1 MKQLR
6 WVMVV
11 LVLVMSGCSSAPAE
25 VEPAVIEV
33 LEGSKPAVLEPV
45 ATVTSQATLPV
56 VLTAAEPEVWQPA
69 PGTSWQW
76 QLSGYPVDT
85 SFDVQM
91 YDIDLEGTPQETIDA
106 LHTAGRIVICYFS
119 AGSWENYRPD
129 AGQFPPEVLG
139 NVLDGWPDEKWL
151 DIRQIGLLAPVM
163 EARLDLAQTKNCD
176 GVEPD
181 NVDGYTNDTGFPL
194 TAADQLAYN
203 IWLAEQAHERGLSIG
218 LKNDLEQVD
227 ELVGYFD
234 WALNEQCFQYEEC
247 ALLLPFIEQN
257 KAVFGVEYVLES
269 SQFCP
274 QANAMN
280 FDWLDKN
287 LDLDAWRQACR

>member
-1 MKQLR
+1 MKRLI
-6 WVMVV
+6 WVM
-11 LVLVMSGCSSAPAE
+11 LVLGVVMSGCSSPAAE
-25 VEPAVIEV
+25 QVEPAVIDVTEA
-33 LEGSKPAVLEPV
+33 AVLEPM

-56 VLTAAEPEVWQPA
+56 VLTAAEPEIWQPA

-85 SFDVQM
+85 SLDVQM
-91 YDIDLEGTPQETIDA
+91 YDIDLEGTPQEVIDE

-119 AGSWENYRPD
+119 GGSWENYRPD

-163 EARLDLAQTKNCD
+163 EARLDLAQAKNCD

-181 NVDGYTNDTGFPL
+181 NMDGYTNDTGFPL
-194 TAADQLAYN
+194 TAEDQLAYN
-203 IWLAEQAHERGLSIG
+203 IWLADQAHERGLSIG
-218 LKNDLEQVD
+218 LKNDLGQIEQLVD
-227 ELVGYFD
+227 HFD

-247 ALLLPFIEQN
+247 ELLLPFIEQN
-257 KAVFGVEYVLES
+257 KAVFGVEYEGDPAV
-269 SQFCP
+269 FCP
-274 QANAMN
+274 QANALN
-280 FDWLDKN
+280 FDWLYKN
-287 LDLDAWRQACR
+287 LALDAWRQACR